1 MKVIIRPRGY
11 GKTTLLVQTAAKN
24 GFPILCARKCNA
36 KIYEIRAKE
45 LGLPVPKIFTVN
57 DMLQG
62 RTRGSCYKNFLVDEA
77 DDVLIEFMKETS
89 YCTPLI
95 ATMTIEE
102 GLTNEN
108 S

>member
-24 GFPILCARKCNA
+24 NFPILCARQCN
-36 KIYEIRAKE
+36 KRIYEVRAKE
-45 LGLPVPKIFTVN
+45 LGLPVPQIFTVN

-62 RTRGSCYKNFLVDEA
+62 RTRGTCYKNMLVDEA
-77 DDVLIEFMKETS
+77 DDVLAQFMKETS

-102 GLTNEN
+102 EKLK
-108 S
+108 

>member
-1 MKVIIRPRGY
+1 MKVIVRPRGY

-24 GFPILCARKCNA
+24 NFPILCARECN
-36 KIYEIRAKE
+36 KRIYEIRAKQ
-45 LGLPVPKIFTVN
+45 LGLPVPQIFTVH

-62 RTRGSCYKNFLVDEA
+62 RTRGLNYRNFLVDEA
-77 DDVLIEFMKETS
+77 DDVLAQFMGETS

-102 GLTNEN
+102 EKLK
-108 S
+108 

>member
-1 MKVIIRPRGY
+1 MKVIIKPRGW

-24 GFPILCARKCNA
+24 NFPILCAHKCN
-36 KIYEIRAKE
+36 KRIYEIRAKE
-45 LGLPVPKIFTVN
+45 LGLPVPQVFTVN
-57 DMLQG
+57 DMLKG
-62 RTRGSCYKNFLVDEA
+62 RARGLCYKNVLVDEA

-102 GLTNEN
+102 GN
-108 S
+108 